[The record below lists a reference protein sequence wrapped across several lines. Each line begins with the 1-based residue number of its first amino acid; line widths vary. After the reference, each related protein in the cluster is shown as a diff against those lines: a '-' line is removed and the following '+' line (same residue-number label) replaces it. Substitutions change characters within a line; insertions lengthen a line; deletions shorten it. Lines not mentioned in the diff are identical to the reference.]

1 MKTNDER
8 VRKDAAWLKDVLNN
22 SGNILNFPTY
32 FQSSVR
38 LKNVLRDPN
47 SSQQKIVAAIAIDPM
62 MSARVVQ
69 MANTAK
75 YHQGSEVS
83 DLATAVS
90 RVGITIVKRLAVE
103 VALKQLP
110 FSKEILE
117 YHEFS
122 RTIWLHSLEVAS
134 AANVI
139 AHGFDAVN
147 PYEAEFA
154 GLVSNLGAFYMLYR
168 AAMYEPIAMDREKVK
183 SIVSR
188 YYEEAGLKILKHLD
202 MPIDIMDAVETSP
215 LEGYF
220 LDRIPRSMREVVYIA
235 RIMADAKYLW
245 RNINHGENMAVSVF
259 MELGDMI
266 DQRSEENRKLYD
278 R

>member
-47 SSQQKIVAAIAIDPM
+47 SSQQKIVAAVAVDPM
-62 MSARVVQ
+62 MSACVVQ
-69 MANTAK
+69 IANTAK
-75 YHQGSEVS
+75 YHQGSKVS
-83 DLATAVS
+83 DLTTAVS
-90 RVGITIVKRLAVE
+90 RVGITIVKRLAIE
-103 VALKQLP
+103 VALKQLY
-110 FSKEILE
+110 SCKEILE

-139 AHGFDAVN
+139 AQEFDAIN

-154 GLVSNLGAFYMLYR
+154 GLVSNLGAFYLLYR

-220 LDRIPRSMREVVYIA
+220 PDRIPRSMREVVYIA

-245 RNINHGENMAVSVF
+245 RDTHHEENMVGSIF

>member
-32 FQSSVR
+32 FQSSVH

-47 SSQQKIVAAIAIDPM
+47 SSQQKIVAAVAVDPM
-62 MSARVVQ
+62 MSACVVQ

-75 YHQGSEVS
+75 YYQGSEVS
-83 DLATAVS
+83 DLSTAVS
-90 RVGITIVKRLAVE
+90 RIGITIVKRLAVE
-103 VALKQLP
+103 VALKHL
-110 FSKEILE
+110 SSCKEILE

-139 AHGFDAVN
+139 AQEFGVVN

-154 GLVSNLGAFYMLYR
+154 GLVSNLGAFYLLHR
-168 AAMYEPIAMDREKVK
+168 AAMYEPIAVDREKVK
-183 SIVSR
+183 SIVSC
-188 YYEEAGLKILKHLD
+188 YHEEASLMILKHLNV
-202 MPIDIMDAVETSP
+202 PIDIMDAVETSP
-215 LEGYF
+215 LEGYS
-220 LDRIPRSMREVVYIA
+220 LDRAPRSMREVVYIA

-245 RNINHGENMAVSVF
+245 RNINREENMVGSAF
-259 MELGDMI
+259 MELGNMI
-266 DQRSEENRKLYD
+266 DRRSDENRKLYE
-278 R
+278 